1 MRSLNRTPRSS
12 LAELRHLLRSNLK
25 FKHLQLIVAISERL
39 HVGRVAEH
47 LSLSQPAVSKALA
60 ELESLLGA
68 QLFERTPSG
77 LIVTPEGKVFVQYA
91 REALARV
98 SRLGDDLETAK
109 LGHAGTIHVGSV
121 TAASRLVPLTIE
133 LLKQRSPHTTVH
145 LDEGLMEPLIDG
157 LRLGELD
164 LVIVRVDTIPDPSGL
179 ALESVYQDA
188 IVLVTTPGS
197 PVLSTRKLTWGA
209 LAKYPWV
216 LPPPDS
222 SSRRRYDEALRQHG
236 LGPPE
241 DLVETG
247 AVLAMLTLT
256 RERAGICAMS
266 ETLARYFQRL
276 HVLEILPLPPLTLGS
291 SVGIARLD
299 GRRLRPAALLFSECF
314 KQAVLTELPDR
325 LVIS

>member
-1 MRSLNRTPRSS
+1 M
-12 LAELRHLLRSNLK
+12 
-25 FKHLQLIVAISERL
+25 AISEHL
-39 HVGRVAEH
+39 HIGRVAEH

-60 ELESLLGA
+60 EIESLVGA

-77 LIVTPEGKVFVQYA
+77 VIETPQGKLFVQYA
-91 REALARV
+91 REALAQV
-98 SRLGDDLETAK
+98 GRLGDDLEAAK

-133 LLKQRSPHTTVH
+133 LLKQRSPHTTVR
-145 LDEGLMEPLIDG
+145 LDEGLMEPLIHG

-164 LVIVRVDTIPDPSGL
+164 IVIVRVDTIPDPAGL

-188 IVLVTTPGS
+188 VVLVTTPGS
-197 PVLSTRKLTWGA
+197 PVLSERNLTWNA

-236 LGPPE
+236 LGLPE

-247 AVLAMLTLT
+247 SFLAMLTLT
-256 RERAGICAMS
+256 RERGGICGMS
-266 ETLARYFQRL
+266 EALARYCQRL
-276 HVLEILPLPPLTLGS
+276 EVLEILPLPPLTLGS
-291 SVGIARLD
+291 PVGIARLE
-299 GRRLRPAALLFSECF
+299 GRRQRPAALLFSECF
-314 KQAVLTELPDR
+314 KQAVQTELPER